1 MLRSDIGR
9 GITADCKSFNAHIG
23 MAVYV
28 LDCFFEIC
36 ELTGIVAIRSV
47 NIALPHLEVNVDFCD
62 AGMCVWVK

>member
-1 MLRSDIGR
+1 
-9 GITADCKSFNAHIG
+9 

-28 LDCFFEIC
+28 LNRFFEIC

-62 AGMCVWVK
+62 VGMCVWD